1 LFIALDIET
10 GGADIEEGGGTLLGD
25 VQGAGFVVAAG
36 CIAVREEPKAAIIIA
51 FLE

>member
-36 CIAVREEPKAAIIIA
+36 CIVVREGRNAGMIIA
-51 FLE
+51 FLV